1 MDGPAASVV
10 IASHGR
16 PLRLRWLLNA
26 LEEQTLP
33 RAEWELI
40 VVQYAGGGEEFSISA
55 NGVPGNSIRFD
66 SDFAAKP
73 PGDYVLELGGF
84 SPEKES
90 LFYGEVADLII
101 FHRALT
107 GEETSAVTRS
117 LIATHRM

>member
-1 MDGPAASVV
+1 VKSNIISTPRE
-10 IASHGR
+10 SH
-16 PLRLRWLLNA
+16 
-26 LEEQTLP
+26 P
-33 RAEWELI
+33 RQQWELI

-84 SPEKES
+84 TPEKES

-107 GEETSAVTRS
+107 GEETSAVTRY